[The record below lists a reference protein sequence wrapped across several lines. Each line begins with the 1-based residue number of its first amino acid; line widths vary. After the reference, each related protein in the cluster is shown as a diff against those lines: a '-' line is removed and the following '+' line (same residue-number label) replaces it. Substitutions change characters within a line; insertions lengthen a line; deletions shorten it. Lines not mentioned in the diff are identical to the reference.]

1 VGVVGDDPATHRITV
16 EERVMDGTLC
26 DFSGEV
32 EGEKGAGPEI
42 HSNKNCECERVC
54 VCVCVAQWHISFKL
68 QLFSFMSEGK
78 TNVFSN

>member
-1 VGVVGDDPATHRITV
+1 
-16 EERVMDGTLC
+16 MDGTLC

-54 VCVCVAQWHISFKL
+54 VCVCGTVAYFIQDSTL
-68 QLFSFMSEGK
+68 QFHE
-78 TNVFSN
+78 